1 MSETKAVATV
11 EPRPA
16 AALEF
21 SQVGV
26 KINTVEEAIRVA
38 KWSFESNLLPVQ
50 IQSAQQAFVILCKGA
65 ELGLPPFASW
75 NHIYLTKARRLA
87 LMTKGALAVV
97 QSKPSFESYDERIEH
112 EDQPATEWVAVA
124 VAKRKGKPAV
134 IKTFSYADATAAG
147 LTGPKTNRDGQS
159 YAGPWQSF
167 LKDMLLS
174 RARGRALDI
183 AFAAELGGIP
193 IEGVAE
199 DADMME
205 ARRAGPNRTKP
216 DLDRPSLP
224 PPKRDP
230 LLDELGAGLTTD
242 RALEIQQVKN
252 DLNSL
257 KNDINL
263 AAARPP
269 EPGFVAPTLV
279 RTIERIVVPV
289 EIDPADVRVVE
300 EGRTG
305 LPPAEQAKSSP
316 PAPVV
321 GKRQPGKGKAG
332 GASMPG
338 GPLPGVAVCPRCS
351 AKLNPMGGCDTCG
364 WPGPDLR

>member
-1 MSETKAVATV
+1 MSESKAVATV
-11 EPRPA
+11 EPKPA

-38 KWSFESNLLPVQ
+38 KWSFESNLLPTQ

-205 ARRAGPNRTKP
+205 ARRAGPDRTRP
-216 DLDRPSLP
+216 DPDRPSLP

-230 LLDELGAGLTTD
+230 LLDELGNPGFTTD
-242 RALEIQQVKN
+242 RVN
-252 DLNSL
+252 DLDNL

-269 EPGFVAPTLV
+269 EIL
-279 RTIERIVVPV
+279 
-289 EIDPADVRVVE
+289 EIDPADIEVIE
-300 EGRTG
+300 ATPGP
-305 LPPAEQAKSSP
+305 PPAVQAEPSP

-338 GPLPGVAVCPRCS
+338 GPLLGVTACGRCL